1 MSRKK
6 KKQLQVTARSRAEII
21 MKVRAGY
28 LTATEGAAL
37 LGVSRKTYYKW
48 ENRAL
53 EALLASLEQRK
64 TGRPE
69 LPDHI
74 QNESELQNRID
85 ELEKEKELLK
95 KQMELKDLV
104 HQLKLDE
111 VREHNKPGSTGSKKK
126 R

>member
-1 MSRKK
+1 MTTKK
-6 KKQLQVTARSRAEII
+6 EQPQVTAGRRAEII

-28 LTATEGAAL
+28 LSATEGAAL

-53 EALLASLEQRK
+53 EGMLTSLQERK

-69 LPDHI
+69 TPEHE
-74 QNESELQNRID
+74 QNETELKRRIE
-85 ELEKEKELLK
+85 ELEQEKKLLE

-111 VREHNKPGSTGSKKK
+111 AKQKIKGHKESKKK

>member
-1 MSRKK
+1 MTT
-6 KKQLQVTARSRAEII
+6 KKQQPQVSAGRRAEII

-28 LTATEGAAL
+28 LSATEGAAL

-53 EALLASLEQRK
+53 EGMLTSLQERK

-69 LPDHI
+69 TPEHE
-74 QNESELQNRID
+74 QNETELKRRIE
-85 ELEKEKELLK
+85 ELEQEKKLLE

-104 HQLKLDE
+104 YQLKLDE
-111 VREHNKPGSTGSKKK
+111 AKQKNKGRKGSKKK

>member
-1 MSRKK
+1 MTTKK
-6 KKQLQVTARSRAEII
+6 EQPQVSAGRRAEII
-21 MKVRAGY
+21 MKVRAGH
-28 LTATEGAAL
+28 LSATEGAAL

-53 EALLASLEQRK
+53 EGMLTSLQERK

-69 LPDHI
+69 TPEHE
-74 QNESELQNRID
+74 QNETELKRRIE
-85 ELEKEKELLK
+85 ELEQEKKLME

-104 HQLKLDE
+104 YQLKLDE
-111 VREHNKPGSTGSKKK
+111 AKQKNKGRKGSKKK